1 MAWRSDCYCP
11 HEFRGMGKQ
20 PKAYDHRALRK
31 GETSHKCERCGGEY
45 VPNAR
50 TQKYCDE
57 CRRRKN
63 D

>member
-1 MAWRSDCYCP
+1 MSKRKPIENP
-11 HEFRGMGKQ
+11 HRGWEVNGK
-20 PKAYDHRALRK
+20 PYDFGSLK
-31 GETSHKCERCGGEY
+31 LGETSRKCERCGGEY

-50 TQKYCDE
+50 TQKYCGE